1 MGRKMIEKNYCVY
14 RHIRKDTNQVFYVGL
29 GLKER
34 PKRISG
40 RNEIWNRIINKT
52 EWFYEIIM
60 NELTLEEAQQKE
72 IEFIKLYGRINTKT
86 GTLANMTDG
95 GEGCV
100 GTLISEKHKKRI
112 SECNKGRKLTEEH
125 KKKISQF
132 QKGRIDSEETKLK
145 KSESLKGLKKTEEH
159 KLNQSLSQTKY
170 NFKEIYLNNKE
181 LFDTKSESIIKNTTG
196 LSKGTIHRIRQYIKN
211 ER

>member
-1 MGRKMIEKNYCVY
+1 MIEKNYCVY

-29 GLKER
+29 GLKQR
-34 PKRISG
+34 PRRVSG

-52 EWFYEIIM
+52 EWFYEIII

-95 GEGCV
+95 GEGCF
-100 GTLISEKHKKRI
+100 GIKMSDESKEKIRKKAL
-112 SECNKGRKLTEEH
+112 GRKATDETR
-125 KKKISQF
+125 KKISES
-132 QKGRIDSEETKLK
+132 QKGRIISEETRLK
-145 KSESLKGLKKTEEH
+145 RSKSLKGLKKTEET
-159 KLNQSLSQTKY
+159 KLKISLSHTKY

-181 LFDTKSESIIKNTTG
+181 LFDTKSESIIQKYTG